1 MVEARGVEVA
11 MIHFR
16 TALDNFEKQPNTLS
30 DLRRQSNCL
39 ARAIKSSTS
48 SNWTIDF
55 RQNLLTSLLPSTTK
69 VAVDICDVFPNAL

>member
-1 MVEARGVEVA
+1 MVEDRGVEVA
-11 MIHFR
+11 TIHFR
-16 TALDNFEKQPNTLS
+16 TALDNFEKQPLS

-39 ARAIKSSTS
+39 ARAIKSSIS

-69 VAVDICDVFPNAL
+69 VAVDICDVFPDAL